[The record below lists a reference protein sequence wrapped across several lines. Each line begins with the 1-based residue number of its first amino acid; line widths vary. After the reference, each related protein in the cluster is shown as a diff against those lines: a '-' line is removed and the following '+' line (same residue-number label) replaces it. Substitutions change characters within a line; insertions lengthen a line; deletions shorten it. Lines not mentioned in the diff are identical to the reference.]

1 MLKGNDRILFEE
13 FEYIGGYHDE
23 LISVSLNGNKYYV
36 DSDGNKRKVPPESI
50 KCEYLGDICDG
61 LIAIKENDKYSYY
74 NDEFKKQ
81 FGDYEYATNFNE
93 GIAAVK
99 ESGKWYLINTE
110 GKKVSNESYD
120 DVKINERK
128 VAFSNGRAF
137 VKKEDYY
144 YLVDKN
150 GKNIGKSTY
159 EDAKSFEEKG
169 ALAAV
174 KIGGTWT
181 FVDNSGK
188 VKIDDHFDDAQSFS
202 IGMAAVQKDGMWG
215 YIDEG
220 GKMVIENSFKDAK
233 PFSQDGET
241 LVCDNE
247 GWMVL
252 SLYRFDN

>member
-1 MLKGNDRILFEE
+1 M
-13 FEYIGGYHDE
+13 
-23 LISVSLNGNKYYV
+23 V
-36 DSDGNKRKVPPESI
+36 
-50 KCEYLGDICDG
+50 
-61 LIAIKENDKYSYY
+61 
-74 NDEFKKQ
+74 
-81 FGDYEYATNFNE
+81 
-93 GIAAVK
+93 
-99 ESGKWYLINTE
+99 
-110 GKKVSNESYD
+110 
-120 DVKINERK
+120 
-128 VAFSNGRAF
+128 
-137 VKKEDYY
+137 
-144 YLVDKN
+144 
-150 GKNIGKSTY
+150 KNIGKSTY

>member
-1 MLKGNDRILFEE
+1 M
-13 FEYIGGYHDE
+13 
-23 LISVSLNGNKYYV
+23 
-36 DSDGNKRKVPPESI
+36 
-50 KCEYLGDICDG
+50 GDICDG

-215 YIDEG
+215 YIDESG
-220 GKMVIENSFKDAK
+220 TMVIENSFKDAK